1 MSTATLPEI
10 DSLLL
15 VGETAGEVWHA
26 LDEHGPLS
34 LTRLVKMIDAPR
46 DVVLL
51 GVGWL
56 AREEKVQIDNVGRK
70 RTVSLLP

>member
-1 MSTATLPEI
+1 
-10 DSLLL
+10 
-15 VGETAGEVWHA
+15 
-26 LDEHGPLS
+26 
-34 LTRLVKMIDAPR
+34 MIDAPR

-56 AREEKVQIDNVGRK
+56 ALEEKVQIDNGGRK

>member
-1 MSTATLPEI
+1 MSTATLPETE
-10 DSLLL
+10 SLLL

-26 LDEHGPLS
+26 LKEHGPLS

-56 AREEKVQIDNVGRK
+56 AREEKIQIDNGGRK
-70 RTVSLLP
+70 RTVSLV